1 MAAYLYHMQVYMY
14 LDNYHGFGRKNKFVP
29 TYVVAKFS
37 IVFLIA
43 QTLMKRQGQGSGRPE
58 YMDHSYLLL
67 QQFHTSLQRNLPISS
82 MGLLSTY
89 LVTMVLYISS
99 CCWYRDL

>member
-14 LDNYHGFGRKNKFVP
+14 LDNYHGFGRKNKFLP

-43 QTLMKRQGQGSGRPE
+43 TIATLCIEEP
-58 YMDHSYLLL
+58 L
-67 QQFHTSLQRNLPISS
+67 RNLLKKPKKLAGNVNSS
-82 MGLLSTY
+82 A
-89 LVTMVLYISS
+89 VI
-99 CCWYRDL
+99 

>member
-14 LDNYHGFGRKNKFVP
+14 LDNYHAFGRKNKFVP

-43 QTLMKRQGQGSGRPE
+43 TIATLCIEEP
-58 YMDHSYLLL
+58 L
-67 QQFHTSLQRNLPISS
+67 RNLLKKPKKLAGNVHSS
-82 MGLLSTY
+82 A
-89 LVTMVLYISS
+89 VI
-99 CCWYRDL
+99 